1 MLSMDF
7 PQTLRHGVGRKIL
20 SLFLLAGIVPVAFT
34 ALLAHHELNR
44 NTGADVRDE
53 LHASAKAYGVDILL
67 RLQDASGKA
76 REISGLI
83 ARGGNIDLDTRGYL
97 LDDFEAGWLVDTAGT
112 SLPLF
117 GTDEPA
123 MITDAVDRKF
133 LATGETQLV
142 IRPGTGTAGILM
154 IRDAGTNPATFVLL
168 RLRAA
173 KIWGPRENI
182 PFNMD
187 FCVALASGPKLY
199 CTSPV
204 GMPNISEFPA
214 LGDAD
219 GLMEWEARDVD
230 YLGTRWQ
237 LFLAGAFK
245 SESLEIIA
253 SQPKAYAL
261 QSTAD
266 FRRVFVPALLLVLV
280 LVGVISFHAIGR
292 SLTPLHWLTAAARQ
306 LAGGNLEA
314 RVRLHGKD
322 EFGTLGR
329 AFNDM
334 ADRLRDQIEM
344 LEAMSRMDRM
354 ILTGASFEEVA
365 EHVIKN
371 VQVLTRSNAV
381 AVVARDDQAVHQAN
395 MISCHNGEFARDAIA
410 LPKDL
415 GNDWCQPRQVALE
428 LVDEKVA
435 PYRQTFLDFGQKFVV
450 IIPVVLHDDIKG
462 ILLIGSDTKL
472 NINQGNL
479 KRCIDLAGRFAV
491 ALSSVERED
500 ALYRQAH
507 YDELTGLPNRQL
519 LKDRLENMIEQSQA
533 NETSGA
539 LLYLDL
545 DKFKEINDVYGHS
558 VGDIVLTQA
567 AERIVNEVHDADVV
581 SRLGGDEFVVLLPN
595 VSGSGPAKTMATRL
609 LARLTEVFSVFGVN
623 HFVGVSIGIVMF
635 PDDGNSVETLL
646 KNADAAMYRAKE
658 AGRARYEFFNVVN
671 NDESRRKIELERDL
685 RDAFAEKAL
694 EVFYQPQFDI
704 DTGVIGGAEALLR
717 WKHPVHGYISPA
729 EFVPLAEDSQLI
741 VEIGRWVIEQT
752 CRDLRLILDKGLHP
766 GPVSINVSARQLREA
781 TFISDILAAL
791 QRFDVHP
798 GFLQLEVTET
808 TVAQNRDSAIEL
820 LNSLRKHGV
829 RVAIDDFGT
838 GYSSLSYL
846 QNMPYDVL
854 KIDKSFVDLIGA
866 AVQSDSICRTI
877 IKMARELGKVSI
889 AEGVETGEQI
899 DFLRKAGC
907 DLVQGFFYSEP
918 LPLADFIAFI
928 RKQDFHT
935 QRRKALEL
943 IH

>member
-1 MLSMDF
+1 MPSFDF
-7 PQTLRHGVGRKIL
+7 PKTLRHGVGRKIL
-20 SLFLLAGIVPVAFT
+20 GLFLLAGVIPVAFT
-34 ALLAHHELNR
+34 ALLAYNELHR
-44 NTGADVRDE
+44 STGAEVRDE
-53 LHASAKAYGVDILL
+53 LHSSAKAYGVDILL
-67 RLQDASGKA
+67 RLEDASSKA

-83 ARGGNIDLDTRGYL
+83 SRGTDIALETRGYL
-97 LDDFEAGWLVDTAGT
+97 LDDFEAGWLVDASGT

-117 GTDEPA
+117 GTDERIL
-123 MITDAVDRKF
+123 ITNAVDREF
-133 LATGETQLV
+133 LAKGETQLV
-142 IRPGTGTAGILM
+142 VRPNAGTAGLLM
-154 IRDAGTNPATFVLL
+154 IRDAATNPSTFVVL

-182 PFNMD
+182 PFSTD
-187 FCVALASGPKLY
+187 FCIALASGPKLY

-204 GMPNISEFPA
+204 GMPDISEFPA

-219 GLMEWEARDVD
+219 GLMEWEARGVE

-245 SESLEIIA
+245 SESLEVVA
-253 SQPKAYAL
+253 SQPRHFAL
-261 QSTAD
+261 QSAAD
-266 FRRVFVPALLLVLV
+266 FRRVFLPALILVLV
-280 LVGVISFHAIGR
+280 LVGLISFHAIGR

-306 LAGGNLEA
+306 LAGGNLDA
-314 RVRLHGKD
+314 RVRFRSKD
-322 EFGTLGR
+322 EFGALGR

-334 ADRLRDQIEM
+334 ADRMKEQIEM
-344 LEAMSRMDRM
+344 LEAMSRMDRL

-365 EHVIKN
+365 EHVIRN
-371 VQVLTRSNAV
+371 VLALTRTDAV
-381 AVVARDDQAVHQAN
+381 AVVARDDEAVHQAN
-395 MISCHNGEFARDAIA
+395 MICCHNGEFSREVIA

-428 LVDEKVA
+428 VVDAKVA
-435 PYRQTFLDFGQKFVV
+435 PYRDKFLELGQKFVV
-450 IIPVVLHDDIKG
+450 IIPVVLHDNIKG
-462 ILLIGSDTKL
+462 ILLIGSESKI
-472 NINQGNL
+472 NMNQGNL

-519 LKDRLENMIEQSQA
+519 MKDRLEDMIEQALAS
-533 NETSGA
+533 ERSGA

-567 AERIVNEVHDADVV
+567 AERIVNEVRDADTV

-595 VSGSGPAKTMATRL
+595 IEGSAHAEMMATRL

-658 AGRARYEFFNVVN
+658 AGRARYEFFSVSN

-685 RDAFAEKAL
+685 RNSFAEKAL

-717 WKHPVHGYISPA
+717 WKHPELGYVSPS
-729 EFVPLAEDSQLI
+729 EFIPLAEDSQLI

-766 GPVSINVSARQLREA
+766 GPVSINVSARQLRES
-781 TFISDILAAL
+781 TFASDILAAL

-808 TVAQNRDSAIEL
+808 TVAQNRDTAIDL

-866 AVQSDSICRTI
+866 AAQSDSICRTI
-877 IKMARELGKVSI
+877 IKMARELGKISI
-889 AEGVETGEQI
+889 AEGVENREQI
-899 DFLRKAGC
+899 EFLRKAGC
-907 DLVQGFFYSEP
+907 DLVQGFLYSEP
-918 LPLADFIAFI
+918 LPLTDFIAFI

-935 QRRKALEL
+935 QRRKALEI